1 MSLYINDVIYDYEYY
16 YVENMNDEVYYTYT
30 KKMELYEQHKV
41 LKMERVLLAES
52 IIVRQKLNELGT
64 IKEIKANPE
73 LLELARPL
81 IRRIKELKQLLNL

>member
-1 MSLYINDVIYDYEYY
+1 
-16 YVENMNDEVYYTYT
+16 
-30 KKMELYEQHKV
+30 MELYEQHKV

-52 IIVRQKLNELGT
+52 ITLRQKLNELGT

-81 IRRIKELKQLLNL
+81 IRRIKELKLLLNL